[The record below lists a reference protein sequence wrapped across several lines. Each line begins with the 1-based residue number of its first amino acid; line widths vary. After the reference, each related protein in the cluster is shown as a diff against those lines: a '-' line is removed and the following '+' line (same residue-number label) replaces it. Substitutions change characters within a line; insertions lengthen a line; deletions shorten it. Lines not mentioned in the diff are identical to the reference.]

1 MTASL
6 AIACL
11 ATGSIAGWVLRSIFV
26 DAEISRMQ
34 ARTQRQIRRWQCE
47 TARARSRAEQLA
59 RQLAAQ
65 TGVIPEEHPLPPEDD
80 E

>member
-11 ATGSIAGWVLRSIFV
+11 ATGSIAGWVLRSVFV
-26 DAEISRMQ
+26 DAESSRMQ
-34 ARTQRQIRRWQCE
+34 ARMQRQIRRWQCE

-59 RQLAAQ
+59 RQLAAH
-65 TGVIPEEHPLPPEDD
+65 TGVIPEEQPRSSEND

>member
-11 ATGSIAGWVLRSIFV
+11 ATGSIAGWVLRSVFV

-34 ARTQRQIRRWQCE
+34 ARMQRQIRRWQCE
-47 TARARSRAEQLA
+47 TARARPALSSWLASSRLTLA
-59 RQLAAQ
+59 
-65 TGVIPEEHPLPPEDD
+65 
-80 E
+80 

>member
-1 MTASL
+1 
-6 AIACL
+6 
-11 ATGSIAGWVLRSIFV
+11 
-26 DAEISRMQ
+26 MQ